1 MKIEVTRDHYS
12 KMGHFGPPPPHIK
25 AKTLISNHAAVE
37 LQQIEQENHKVYV
50 HQINEQCTVF
60 VYPRYPVIRIFEK
73 SGIHSSLHVEERVR
87 KSDKH
92 HLWMPPNSTLI

>member
-1 MKIEVTRDHYS
+1 MTLEKNGPKLYSRPRDA
-12 KMGHFGPPPPHIK
+12 GGGGGHIK

-60 VYPRYPVIRIFEK
+60 VLDMIK
-73 SGIHSSLHVEERVR
+73 
-87 KSDKH
+87 
-92 HLWMPPNSTLI
+92 